1 MAISRPSP
9 LQPILAPG
17 PDLGLLVLR
26 LGAGALMI
34 FGHGL
39 PKLAGFAEK
48 SAAFSDPLGVS
59 PAVSLGLAVFAEFFC
74 ALAVSLGIYARL
86 ASIPLIVTMG
96 VAAFLAHAGDPF
108 KVKEKALL
116 FLVMYLAVLLAGP
129 GKYALSRVFA
139 GRRALAPRRP

>member
-1 MAISRPSP
+1 MAIPRLSPSEP
-9 LQPILAPG
+9 LQTMGL
-17 PDLGLLVLR
+17 DLGLLVLR
-26 LGAGALMI
+26 LGAGAFMI

-48 SAAFSDPLGVS
+48 SAAFSDPLGVT

-86 ASIPLIVTMG
+86 ASVPLMVTMS
-96 VAAFLAHAGDPF
+96 VAAFVAHAGDPF

-116 FLVMYLAVLLAGP
+116 FLVMYLAVFLAGP
-129 GKYALSRVFA
+129 GRFALSRDFGA
-139 GRRALAPRRP
+139 RRP

>member
-1 MAISRPSP
+1 MSIPRPSP
-9 LQPILAPG
+9 FEPPLSMG

-59 PAVSLGLAVFAEFFC
+59 PAMSLGLAVSAEFFC
-74 ALAVSLGIYARL
+74 ALAVSLGLYARL
-86 ASIPLIVTMG
+86 ASIPLIATMG
-96 VAAFLAHAGDPF
+96 VAAFLVHADDPF

-116 FLVMYLAVLLAGP
+116 FLVMYLVVLVAGP
-129 GKYALSRVFA
+129 GKYALSRVLT
-139 GRRALAPRRP
+139 RRRP